1 MDVKRT
7 IFFPDGRFIWILEAP
22 EAVVVEDADG
32 AHREIRVAEVE
43 REMWGKKGTKDK
55 SRRGEAKSQGNEARF
70 IRLKVAPAYLGMDP
84 NRFNAEVRPY
94 LTEMSIGK
102 QGIAFDRVDLDA
114 WAVEYKDR
122 NGRPGK
128 AMKGGK
134 PWDASE
140 HRGSSREAKPGISRN
155 KLEKREFEKALE
167 RVTSRKPNDT

>member
-7 IFFPDGRFIWILEAP
+7 IFFPDGRFIWIFQAP
-22 EAVVVEDADG
+22 ETLLVEDADG
-32 AHREIRVAEVE
+32 GLREIRSTAIE
-43 REMWGKKGTKDK
+43 REMWGKKGTTDK
-55 SRRGEAKSQGNEARF
+55 RGRGEATSQRKESRF
-70 IRLKVAPAYLGMDP
+70 VRLKDAPAYLGMDP

-114 WAVEYKDR
+114 WAVAYKDR

-140 HRGSSREAKPGISRN
+140 HRGSSKEAKPGTSRRQSPDDA
-155 KLEKREFEKALE
+155 LDKALE
-167 RVTSRKPNDT
+167 RILSKKQSDT